1 MSTFLTALKAQIC
14 ITIDYTKGY
23 ETPAVCFVKL
33 DCATIG
39 YLQHQVIKGIAGCLS
54 TTVHSDS
61 AQYCNLSATDIDAMD
76 VIDTTPA
83 VVITVMLAPDI
94 SPSAS
99 SVTPMSTSGKILIKT
114 KNPHAQPP
122 CVCVGTTN
130 SIMCATFLLL
140 LKPNYNYV
148 HNPMN

>member
-54 TTVHSDS
+54 LLLTVHSNS
-61 AQYCNLSATDIDAMD
+61 ALYCNLSATDIDAMD

-94 SPSAS
+94 SPES
-99 SVTPMSTSGKILIKT
+99 SVTPMSTSGEILKLT
-114 KNPHAQPP
+114 KNPEPP
-122 CVCVGTTN
+122 CVCVGIQQTQ
-130 SIMCATFLLL
+130 
-140 LKPNYNYV
+140 
-148 HNPMN
+148 